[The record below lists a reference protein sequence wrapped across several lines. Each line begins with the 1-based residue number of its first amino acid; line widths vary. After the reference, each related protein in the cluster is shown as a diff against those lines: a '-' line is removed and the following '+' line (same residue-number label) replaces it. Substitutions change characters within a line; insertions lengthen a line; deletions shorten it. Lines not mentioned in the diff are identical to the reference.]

1 MIYAIAIGLTAGLA
15 MPMQTSVN
23 AKLSQG
29 LRSPYLS
36 SICSF
41 LGAWILVAA
50 ILLCSGSGFGI
61 PFAEIAK
68 EPLWIWSG
76 GFCGGVLVFICMVC
90 LPKLGSIE
98 TMVML
103 VLGQIGAGLVIDG
116 LGLFG
121 MSRIPISVARVVGAL
136 LVLSGTVAV
145 SIGNEQRK
153 HEQKEL
159 QQCSQNEPQ
168 SGALKKLFY
177 RLATI
182 LAGILAGIQVAV
194 NSSLGVIIGNSFKA
208 TLVSMSV
215 GIVTCVVV
223 TLAIFCIKGGKKAII
238 DYSLEGFKLK
248 WWMFTG
254 GLFAVII
261 VGSNVIIGQLIGTG
275 FSVILNVVGQTVGGI
290 AIDAFGFLGIE
301 KKPMNAAKFIG
312 SIVMI
317 AGIAIVSLF

>member
-23 AKLSQG
+23 AKLGQG
-29 LRSPYLS
+29 LRSPYLA

-41 LGAWILVAA
+41 LGAWVLVAA
-50 ILLCSGSGFGI
+50 ILLLSGNFTSI
-61 PFAEIAK
+61 PFAVVTK

-103 VLGQIGAGLVIDG
+103 VLGQIGAGMLIDG

-121 MSRIPISVARVVGAL
+121 MFRIPITISRVIGGL
-136 LVLSGTVAV
+136 LVLAGTVAV
-145 SIGNEQRK
+145 AIGNEQK
-153 HEQKEL
+153 TSKKFVGKNDIAKDGE
-159 QQCSQNEPQ
+159 
-168 SGALKKLFY
+168 LKKLLT
-177 RLATI
+177 RLAVI
-182 LAGILAGIQVAV
+182 LAGILAGIQIAV
-194 NSSLGVIIGNSFKA
+194 NSRLGAVIGDSFKA

-215 GIVTCVVV
+215 GVITCVAI

-261 VGSNVIIGQLIGTG
+261 VGSNVIIGQMIGTG
-275 FSVILNVVGQTVGGI
+275 FSVILNVVGQTVGGM